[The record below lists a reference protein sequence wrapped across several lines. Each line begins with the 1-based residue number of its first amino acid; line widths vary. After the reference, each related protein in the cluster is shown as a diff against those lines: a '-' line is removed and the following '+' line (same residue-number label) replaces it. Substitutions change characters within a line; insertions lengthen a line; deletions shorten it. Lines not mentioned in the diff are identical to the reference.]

1 MSNEFSF
8 RSLLKLVKRNF
19 KLLALIAIISALA
32 GAIFSGPQFIRPKYK
47 STLVVFPLNI
57 FPVSIESE
65 TEQSQQIF
73 LASAIRDSVIE
84 KFDLWDHWNIPK
96 DGDKAA
102 YWMDLEYQ
110 SNISISRSQYES
122 VVVKVLDYSP
132 DTAKLIADEILIQY
146 NNIALDFYR
155 SKAQEYLSAANAAI
169 LKRTAYIDSLQ
180 NRLKDLAVEYGVL
193 EYEMQTKELTKSYY
207 EMIRSGASKERMN
220 EVNLQLDN
228 LKKYGGESLKI
239 AVLLKEYMIF
249 YAESIDQR
257 DLYYLETQAN
267 FRFYNLV
274 ESPKVAVKKSFPV
287 RWIIVLSS
295 VLVTLLLA
303 IILLAQF
310 NRPKA

>member
-8 RSLLKLVKRNF
+8 RSLLKLIKQNF
-19 KLLALIAIISALA
+19 KLLAVLAIVSALA

-47 STLVVFPLNI
+47 STLVVFPVNI

-84 KFDLWDHWNIPK
+84 KFNLWDHWNISRE
-96 DGDKAA
+96 DEKAA

-110 SNISISRSQYES
+110 TNISISRSQFES
-122 VVVKVLDYSP
+122 IVVKVLDYSP
-132 DTAKLIADEILIQY
+132 DTAKFIADEILKQY
-146 NNIALDFYR
+146 NNLASGFFTT
-155 SKAQEYLSAANAAI
+155 KAQEFLDAANVTLA
-169 LKRTAYIDSLQ
+169 KRTAYIDSLQ
-180 NRLKDLAVEYGVL
+180 NRLQELAVNYGVL

-207 EMIRSGASKERMN
+207 EMMRSGASKEKMN
-220 EVNLQLDN
+220 EVSLLLDN
-228 LKKYGGESLKI
+228 LKKYGGESLKL
-239 AVLLKEYMIF
+239 ATLLKEYMLF

-257 DLYYLETQAN
+257 DLYFFETQSE
-267 FRFYNLV
+267 FRYYNLI

-295 VLVTLLLA
+295 VLVTLLFA
-303 IILLAQF
+303 IILIAQF

>member
-8 RSLLKLVKRNF
+8 RSLLKLIKQNF
-19 KLLALIAIISALA
+19 KLLTVLAIVSALA

-47 STLVVFPLNI
+47 STLVVFPINI

-73 LASAIRDSVIE
+73 LGSAIRDSVIE
-84 KFDLWDHWNIPK
+84 KFNLWDHWNISR

-110 SNISISRSQYES
+110 TNISISRSQFES
-122 VVVKVLDYSP
+122 IVVKVLDYSP
-132 DTAKLIADEILIQY
+132 DTAKLMAEEILNQY
-146 NNIALDFYR
+146 NNLALGYYR
-155 SKAQEYLSAANAAI
+155 SKGQEYLDAANTT
-169 LKRTAYIDSLQ
+169 LEKRTAYIDSLQ
-180 NRLKDLAVEYGVL
+180 NRLQEIAVNYGVL

-207 EMIRSGASKERMN
+207 EMMRSGASKEKMN
-220 EVNLQLDN
+220 EVNLLLDN
-228 LKKYGGESLKI
+228 LKKYGGESLKL
-239 AVLLKEYMIF
+239 ATLLKEYMIF
-249 YAESIDQR
+249 YAESVDQR
-257 DLYYLETQAN
+257 DLYYLETQSN
-267 FRFYNLV
+267 FRFYNLI
-274 ESPKVAVKKSFPV
+274 EAPKAAVKKSFPV

-295 VLVTLLLA
+295 VLVTLLFA

>member
-8 RSLLKLVKRNF
+8 RSLLKLIKQNF
-19 KLLALIAIISALA
+19 KLLAVLAIVSAIA

-65 TEQSQQIF
+65 TEQSQQLF
-73 LASAIRDSVIE
+73 LGSSIRDSVIE
-84 KFDLWDHWNIPK
+84 KFNLWDHWNISRE
-96 DGDKAA
+96 DDKAA

-110 SNISISRSQYES
+110 TNISISRSQFES
-122 VVVKVLDYSP
+122 IVVKVMDYSP
-132 DTAKLIADEILIQY
+132 DTAKLMAEEILIQY
-146 NNIALDFYR
+146 NNLASYNYR
-155 SKAQEYLSAANAAI
+155 SKAEEYLAAANKT
-169 LKRTAYIDSLQ
+169 LEKRTAYIDSLQ
-180 NRLKDLAVEYGVL
+180 SRLQELAVNYGVL

-207 EMIRSGASKERMN
+207 EMMRSGASKEKMN
-220 EVNLQLDN
+220 EVSLLLDN
-228 LKKYGGESLKI
+228 LKKYGGESLKL
-239 AVLLKEYMIF
+239 ATLLKEYMLF
-249 YAESIDQR
+249 YAESVDTR
-257 DLYYLETQAN
+257 DLYYLETQSN

-274 ESPKVAVKKSFPV
+274 EAPKAAVKKSYPV

-295 VLVTLLLA
+295 VLVTLLFA